1 VSDPLELLARS
12 DKWQLG
18 AGEGLV
24 FAPPF
29 PIWLDVP
36 GFWDEAHLF
45 EYPLQPL
52 FTVTFLDE
60 AGAELRL
67 VPGVRRWSP
76 AGLEV
81 PWQAA
86 NGVEAVETRM
96 VLPGLVVGS
105 EWTLRNTGGERA
117 LVHAVAWTTAPGDEV
132 PAESVA

>member
-1 VSDPLELLARS
+1 MSDPLELLARS
-12 DKWQLG
+12 DKWQLA

-60 AGAELRL
+60 AGSELRL
-67 VPGVRRWSP
+67 APGTRRWSP

-81 PWQAA
+81 PYQPA
-86 NGVEAVETRM
+86 
-96 VLPGLVVGS
+96 
-105 EWTLRNTGGERA
+105 GGI
-117 LVHAVAWTTAPGDEV
+117 
-132 PAESVA
+132 